1 MARISLPM
9 FNHISAPAKMF
20 LLQTLSAMVKAGV
33 SLADALTTLGEQTPN
48 RRMKKVLLDIAGT
61 VRSGKTF
68 GESLDPYRSDFG
80 ELFINM
86 IKAGEGSG
94 RLEEVI
100 HELYVQIKKEHT
112 LILKV
117 RNAMT
122 YPIIII
128 LAMFGIGIFIVIFV
142 LPNITSLFSELD
154 AELPLATRIL
164 IKISDITQHHG
175 ILIALSAI
183 TLLVTLIAIIRN
195 KTGKRF
201 VHRLM
206 LATPGLGA
214 IVRDINIAR
223 SMRSLSSL
231 IKTDIP
237 IVETFLI
244 TSRVIGNTAYRQALE
259 SSAEALKKGEK
270 LGVAMGKYPRLFPPT
285 VLQMVVVGEET
296 GALDDILDQVA
307 SFYEEQVFET
317 MESLPT
323 IIEPILMVLIGI
335 AVGGIAV
342 AVLLPMYTLTE
353 QI

>member
-1 MARISLPM
+1 MKLNISL

-20 LLQTLSAMVKAGV
+20 LLQNLSAMVKAGV
-33 SLADALTTLGEQTPN
+33 SLADALTTLGNQTPN
-48 RRMKKVLLDIAGT
+48 KRMKVVLLDIAAT
-61 VRSGKTF
+61 VRAGKTL
-68 GESLDPYRSDFG
+68 GEGLDPYQSDFG

-86 IKAGEGSG
+86 VKAGESSG
-94 RLEEVI
+94 RLEEVL
-100 HELYVQIKKEHT
+100 HELYLQIKKEHT

-122 YPIIII
+122 YPAIII
-128 LAMFGIGIFIVIFV
+128 LAMFGIGIFIVVFV
-142 LPNITSLFSELD
+142 LPNITSLFTELN

-164 IKISDITQHHG
+164 IKVTEITQAHG
-175 ILIALSAI
+175 PLLALSFLTFLI
-183 TLLVTLIAIIRN
+183 VMIAIVRS
-195 KTGKRF
+195 KQGKRL
-201 VHRLM
+201 VHRIL
-206 LATPGLGA
+206 LHTPAVGS
-214 IVRDINIAR
+214 IIRDINIAR

-244 TSRVIGNTAYRQALE
+244 TSRVIGNTAYREALE
-259 SSAEALKKGEK
+259 QSAEALKKGEK
-270 LGVAMGKYPRLFPPT
+270 LGAVMGRYPRLFPPN
-285 VLQMVVVGEET
+285 VLQMVTVGEET

-323 IIEPILMVLIGI
+323 IIEPVLMVLIGV

-342 AVLLPMYTLTE
+342 AVLMPMYTLTE